1 MDLSGKL
8 VLITGS
14 SGFIG
19 SHVCQKLLKS
29 GAHVRA
35 FVRKGG
41 AVGLS
46 CHKNLEYSTGDLLDS
61 KSLERA
67 CENVDAIVHLGGISH
82 SNTWDDEILIDTNID
97 GTQSLLSAAVLKGVK
112 KFIFISSSLAAAGK
126 RGNKS
131 ITDYGNS
138 KLQAEK
144 LVLEENRK
152 GNIDSVVLR
161 PVNVYG
167 QGMRGNIAVLIS
179 LISRRLVPK
188 LPELRNP
195 ISLVGVD
202 DLCVA
207 IELCLNSDKA
217 SGRVYLV
224 TDGEEYTVSGIESGI
239 YRALGTEKPKLRLSR
254 SMVYTGIVA
263 LSSVNNLLKFFNKRC
278 PLIQSISLRTY
289 HNLVDESLY
298 DNNEICGELGFTPKS
313 TFYSSLPKILNSR

>member
-1 MDLSGKL
+1 MNFPGKL

-19 SHVCQKLLKS
+19 SHVCQNLLKS

-35 FVRKGG
+35 LVRERGPDG
-41 AVGLS
+41 IGH
-46 CHKNLEYSTGDLLDS
+46 HKNLEYSAGDLLDS
-61 KSLERA
+61 NSLERA

-82 SNTWDDEILIDTNID
+82 SSTWDHEMLINTNIN
-97 GTQSLLSAAVLKGVK
+97 GTKSLLYAAVLKGVK
-112 KFIFISSSLAAAGK
+112 KFIFISSSLAAVGV
-126 RGNKS
+126 RGDRP
-131 ITDYGNS
+131 ITEYGNS
-138 KLQAEK
+138 KRQAEK

-167 QGMRGNIAVLIS
+167 QGMRGNIASLIS
-179 LISRRLVPK
+179 LISRRLVPR

-195 ISLVGVD
+195 ISLVGVG

-217 SGRVYLV
+217 SGRVYFV

-239 YRALGTEKPKLRLSR
+239 YRALGREEPKLRLSR
-254 SMVYTGIVA
+254 SMVYTCVIA
-263 LSSVNNLLKFFNKRC
+263 LSSVNNLLKFFKKRC

-298 DNNEICGELGFTPKS
+298 DNSEICKELGFTPKS
-313 TFYSSLPKILNSR
+313 KFYSSLPKILNS